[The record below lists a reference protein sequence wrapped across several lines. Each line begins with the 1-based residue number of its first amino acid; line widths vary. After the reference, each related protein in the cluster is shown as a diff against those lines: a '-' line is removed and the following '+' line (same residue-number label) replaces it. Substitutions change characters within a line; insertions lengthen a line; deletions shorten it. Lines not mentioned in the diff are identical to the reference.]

1 MLGVGAEPG
10 LTVQAPWEQQHCPQ
24 GSWEGGQELAVFA
37 LKAGEGFAK
46 KKKKRGPEVKVL
58 RAGLLDGF
66 KEEISSFTALFTGS
80 WRMSLWFQVPAA
92 LVGDV
97 LGQ

>member
-1 MLGVGAEPG
+1 MWGQSQASLYRHPG
-10 LTVQAPWEQQHCPQ
+10 SSNTAHREAGKEARSWLCSPSKQ
-24 GSWEGGQELAVFA
+24 GRGLQR
-37 LKAGEGFAK
+37 